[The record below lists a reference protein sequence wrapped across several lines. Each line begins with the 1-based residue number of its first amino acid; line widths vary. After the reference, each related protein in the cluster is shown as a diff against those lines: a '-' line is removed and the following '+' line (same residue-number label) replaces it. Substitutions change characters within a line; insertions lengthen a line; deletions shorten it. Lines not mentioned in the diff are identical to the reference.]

1 MDLRILTEP
10 QFGGTY
16 EDQLAAA
23 RTAEASGF
31 DGFFRSDHYLNR
43 TNPSA
48 WPGPTDAWT
57 TLAGLA
63 RETTTIRIGTL
74 VTAATL
80 RHPSVLAISAAQVDR
95 MSHGRLDF
103 GLGSGHDEEEHR
115 LYGVPIPAIE
125 ERFDLY
131 NEQLEIITGLWTTPA
146 GAQFNFNGK
155 HYTLSGAPALR
166 TPVQSPTPP
175 IIIGGVGK
183 KRTPRLAARFANE
196 FNVIFAGAADAAAQF
211 ARVATAA
218 RAIGRDPGGIVR
230 SAAVAPAVGRTNG
243 DSMRRLGV
251 IRQFLPWLRSEAEDL
266 GQVIAG
272 SPNHVVDQI
281 GRYREATG
289 ITRLYLDLPDVW
301 DLEQIELIASDVK
314 PQLEGT

>member
-1 MDLRILTEP
+1 MDLRIVAEP

-16 EDQLAAA
+16 EDLLAAA
-23 RTAEASGF
+23 RAAESSGF
-31 DGFFRSDHYLNR
+31 DGFFRSDHYLDR
-43 TNPSA
+43 ANPSA
-48 WPGPTDAWT
+48 LPGPTDAWT

-63 RETTTIRIGTL
+63 RETATIRIGTL

-103 GLGSGHDEEEHR
+103 GLGSGHDVEEHR
-115 LYGVPIPAIE
+115 RYGVPIPDIN
-125 ERFDLY
+125 ERFDVY
-131 NEQLEIITGLWTTPA
+131 TEQLEIITGLWTTPA
-146 GAQFNFNGK
+146 GAHFNFSGK
-155 HYTLSGAPALR
+155 HYTLTDAPALR

-175 IIIGGVGK
+175 IIIGGAGK
-183 KRTPRLAARFANE
+183 KRTPHLAARFANE
-196 FNVIFAGAADAAAQF
+196 FNVIFAGASAAAAQF
-211 ARVATAA
+211 DRVAAAA

-230 SAAVAPAVGRTNG
+230 SAAVATAVGRTSG

-251 IRQFLPWLRSEAEDL
+251 IHKCLPWLRSEAEDF
-266 GQVIAG
+266 GRIVAG

-289 ITRLYLDLPDVW
+289 ISRLYLDFPDVW
-301 DLEQIELIASDVK
+301 DLDQIELIASDVK
-314 PQLEGT
+314 PQLEGD